1 MFNRLRNSSRVILFI
16 RKFAQFFYFIQDA
29 LILNFARL
37 KKIGNLSSPTKI
49 VTAADTSHFESAL
62 QLITSIQKESPVNE
76 IIFYDLG
83 LKYDEI
89 LELKKYNVT
98 YKKFEF
104 ENYPKFVNL
113 SEQDAGA
120 YAWKPQI
127 ISYESKTFKGVLIWM
142 DAGDL
147 VITSLEKL
155 KILIKH
161 IGFYSPL
168 SNGYVKQ
175 WTHISTLEAL
185 EIDKNIFKKRMLN
198 AAIIGLDTENGKYV
212 SFIEK
217 WSNLSLQKAL
227 ILPKGAG
234 KNNHRWDQSLLTI
247 TYYQKFQKFF
257 FPRTHKYFG
266 ILTHQDID

>member
-1 MFNRLRNSSRVILFI
+1 
-16 RKFAQFFYFIQDA
+16 
-29 LILNFARL
+29 
-37 KKIGNLSSPTKI
+37 
-49 VTAADTSHFESAL
+49 
-62 QLITSIQKESPVNE
+62 
-76 IIFYDLG
+76 
-83 LKYDEI
+83 
-89 LELKKYNVT
+89 
-98 YKKFEF
+98 
-104 ENYPKFVNL
+104 
-113 SEQDAGA
+113 
-120 YAWKPQI
+120 
-127 ISYESKTFKGVLIWM
+127 
-142 DAGDL
+142 
-147 VITSLEKL
+147 LEKL